1 MTIIS
6 VKTISNNCNRITL
19 VIASFIFSLGTLLI
33 YFNNKNVVVPNHV
46 KIALLDSGLSKKIYS
61 EVIVESYEKTTDTHA
76 DIMLKAILSKIEKN
90 NQKKIT
96 IIDYSVTSSGT
107 NVSEQK
113 VLTALQKA
121 IDQDVDIINM
131 SFGFKKDIPELKE
144 LINQAKWIPIAIAI
158 GGVIIRGV
166 ASVAAKNLTK
176 NSIKIAGKT
185 YKGQPKKKAKKALK
199 DYKGDTFKV
208 GKTGKVV
215 KMGSNTLE
223 HILVEHH
230 LKYWKGEEK
239 KTFFDPNLKIKTIRN
254 YMKQTISTNVKNIK
268 NGSKKKGAIIT
279 ITKKINKV
287 TYKMAI
293 RVDAKGAMT
302 VSSFYPAERK

>member
-1 MTIIS
+1 M
-6 VKTISNNCNRITL
+6 
-19 VIASFIFSLGTLLI
+19 VIASFIFSLGALLI

-46 KIALLDSGLSKKIYS
+46 KIALLDSGLSKKKYS

-144 LINQAKWIPIAIAI
+144 LINQAK
-158 GGVIIRGV
+158 
-166 ASVAAKNLTK
+166 K
-176 NSIKIAGKT
+176 
-185 YKGQPKKKAKKALK
+185 
-199 DYKGDTFKV
+199 
-208 GKTGKVV
+208 
-215 KMGSNTLE
+215 
-223 HILVEHH
+223 
-230 LKYWKGEEK
+230 
-239 KTFFDPNLKIKTIRN
+239 
-254 YMKQTISTNVKNIK
+254 KNIK
-268 NGSKKKGAIIT
+268 IIAAAG
-279 ITKKINKV
+279 N
-287 TYKMAI
+287 TY
-293 RVDAKGAMT
+293 GFYT
-302 VSSFYPAERK
+302 NYPAKYNSVISIGSEEKNKLANYSAVEDVDYFLKGNFKHEKNQGTSISTAYFTGILTNNLLNGKTEYSKEVKEKRSLID

>member
-46 KIALLDSGLSKKIYS
+46 KIALLDSGLSKKKYS
-61 EVIVESYEKTTDTHA
+61 EVIVEFYEKTTDTHA

-230 LKYWKGEEK
+230 LKYWKGEKVEG
-239 KTFFDPNLKIKTIRN
+239 KTFFDPDISIKKIWN
-254 YMKQTISTNVKNIK
+254 YIQQTINSNSKHIVKRAKGKDKSQIIVY
-268 NGSKKKGAIIT
+268 KKK
-279 ITKKINKV
+279 NK
-287 TYKMAI
+287 
-293 RVDAKGAMT
+293 
-302 VSSFYPAERK
+302 